1 MKLEVGKYYRT
12 REGEK
17 VGPMRGHAD
26 GGWYAANDKCERG
39 WYDNG
44 ARFYG
49 SRDSTII
56 AEWTDEPAAPK
67 PSATGPVRTVT
78 RKEIVP
84 GVYGDVSVSWGRGS
98 DEIALCLVKHGE
110 KADYVGHCFLTAT
123 DIRAAIATLTE
134 IAEALEYAAC
144 GGELAG

>member
-17 VGPMRGHAD
+17 VGPMRHYPDDRSHPWRSDSGAAYAD
-26 GGWYAANDKCERG
+26 DGTRWEGANQP
-39 WYDNG
+39 
-44 ARFYG
+44 
-49 SRDSTII
+49 DSIII
-56 AEWTDEPAAPK
+56 AEWSDEPAAPK

-84 GVYGDVSVSWGRGS
+84 GVYGKIEVESR
-98 DEIALCLVKHGE
+98 
-110 KADYVGHCFLTAT
+110 VGGVRIEMQEQFYCDQNVAEL
-123 DIRAAIATLTE
+123 RAAIATLTE
-134 IAEALEYAAC
+134 IADALEYAAC